1 AQYSVTLSK
10 SHNTGQATFGPGG
23 VTDDVDKVAGD
34 DGGVAH
40 FASTH
45 RGNIARLGFGGVFGF
60 ATRRQIHSV
69 SAPIYSRD
77 PTGNSIFVSRTVF
90 GARPAAAFWWTFWCR
105 TLVIFRV
112 VDTKTAHARICR
124 SRDASCLHAA
134 GKSGMVLAVVAMSV
148 TSIPSTRSPTIAL
161 NVAIRWS
168 ASEFKVAACGG

>member
-1 AQYSVTLSK
+1 
-10 SHNTGQATFGPGG
+10 
-23 VTDDVDKVAGD
+23 
-34 DGGVAH
+34 
-40 FASTH
+40 
-45 RGNIARLGFGGVFGF
+45 
-60 ATRRQIHSV
+60 RQIHSV

-134 GKSGMVLAVVAMSV
+134 GKAGLLLAVVAVSV
-148 TSIPSTRSPTIAL
+148 SSIPSTRSPRIAPK
-161 NVAIRWS
+161 VAIRWS
-168 ASEFKVAACGG
+168 AYESKVAAGSEKLTVKSKKASPSRTLAPNFTDSAYHAILLSDH

>member
-1 AQYSVTLSK
+1 MVWISQIGLGDAQYRNDTGVVGGNHGPVNKPGARLRIGCSYNNDQSVGISDHNALVGVGVVSCSAQYSVTLSK
-10 SHNTGQATFGPGG
+10 SHNTGQATFGSGG

-60 ATRRQIHSV
+60 ATRRQIHGV

-105 TLVIFRV
+105 TL
-112 VDTKTAHARICR
+112 
-124 SRDASCLHAA
+124 
-134 GKSGMVLAVVAMSV
+134 
-148 TSIPSTRSPTIAL
+148 
-161 NVAIRWS
+161 
-168 ASEFKVAACGG
+168 